1 MFLGIWKYF
10 LVSFDHFDKFDIIS
24 LIVAS
29 VIPFIII
36 DGILMEQLFV
46 DILLT
51 GFKLKVHE
59 SLFDEI
65 LLNWNILQYSCESPF
80 SFI

>member
-1 MFLGIWKYF
+1 LFLGIWKYF
-10 LVSFDHFDKFDIIS
+10 LASFDHFDKFDKIS
-24 LIVAS
+24 LILAS
-29 VIPFIII
+29 VFSFIII
-36 DGILMEQLFV
+36 DGILMEQLSV

-65 LLNWNILQYSCESPF
+65 LLNWNIFQYSCE
-80 SFI
+80 